1 LGRINVDDL
10 RPIDDPVAARQDSA
24 RRIDHRLADF
34 NQTPA
39 IVNLKLRGFATSPPC
54 SPREVQRDADDRC
67 FIFPPPTVGPSSFR
81 VTPSPRPTFS
91 SCSNNSNF
99 LIQGSKDLAA
109 KLGVPLKVVQSNGS
123 SQTELAG
130 IQAQWPKNASRS
142 DDPLFAERASQ
153 ARPLKANAYESIAS
167 RSKRTTIKPLFVRR
181 LLCPA
186 ILALSIRPGLYANII
201 FFRMAYGCVCGTMPL
216 YATQLTSA
224 NFKILK
230 RT

>member
-1 LGRINVDDL
+1 MSSAKKTLNLGFFL
-10 RPIDDPVAARQDSA
+10 ARKF
-24 RRIDHRLADF
+24 L
-34 NQTPA
+34 T
-39 IVNLKLRGFATSPPC
+39 ATSFGAFAWTTVAHAGV
-54 SPREVQRDADDRC
+54 SQ
-67 FIFPPPTVGPSSFR
+67 PTYPKSDLLL
-81 VTPSPRPTFS
+81 VTTVINATNPYMASW
-91 SCSNNSNF
+91 
-99 LIQGSKDLAA
+99 IQGSKDLAA
-109 KLGVPLKVVQSNGS
+109 KLGVPLEVVQSNGS